1 MFSLFVQPFADAE
14 RDYRRAQIAAQ
25 FRRSPRTVHLRWP
38 VGLISPSRRRRRHIP
53 AGRPAPH
60 HVTSIG

>member
-14 RDYRRAQIAAQ
+14 RDYRREQIAAQ
-25 FRRSPRTVHLRWP
+25 FRRSPRKVHFRLP
-38 VGLISPSRRRRRHIP
+38 LGLINPNRRRPRPTP

-60 HVTSIG
+60 HVSSIS